1 MTLPSDKKME
11 LNGFCT
17 GAWWQPGA
25 IAVNFRDAKG
35 DDFAVSLEPGC
46 EIELAVSDDR
56 YCSGYRLPLQ
66 PVTIPCPHEAVAT
79 QGTQCED
86 CFKRTD
92 LLHCMRCKGERCMSK
107 QWWPDCKPAGSHAV
121 YLAAYTDRDL
131 KVGVAKWDRRMERVA
146 EQGAREALIIARAD
160 GLEARRLESAIDRM
174 DAKRRGVEV
183 VAQPD
188 QRRIKDRLTQS
199 QRLAAWQTPSER
211 ALLLGELHRRL
222 SEIHRRIVN
231 PFFLKLDDIEELDL
245 PELPTLNPPPRM
257 LHQLGG
263 MKIRGSV
270 DAIYAET
277 LIIDADSGE
286 RLALDVKSLRG
297 YKLRPLA
304 EGEDPEGQLA
314 LAFF

>member
-1 MTLPSDKKME
+1 ME

-25 IAVNFRDAKG
+25 IAVNFRTDAG
-35 DDFAVSLEPGC
+35 DDVAVSREPGV
-46 EIELAVSDDR
+46 ELELAISDDR
-56 YCSGYRLPLQ
+56 FCSGYRLPLQ
-66 PVTIPCPHEAVAT
+66 PVTIPCPHKAVAS

-121 YLAAYTDRDL
+121 YLANYANGPGFM
-131 KVGVAKWDRRMERVA
+131 KIGVAKWDRRVERVS

-160 GLEARRLESAIDRM
+160 GLEARRLEAAIDRM
-174 DAKRRGVEV
+174 DAKKRGIEGITP
-183 VAQPD
+183 AD

-199 QRLAAWQTPSER
+199 QRLAAWQTPSDR
-211 ALLLGELHRRL
+211 DLLLGELYRRL
-222 SEIHRRIVN
+222 AEIHRRIVN
-231 PFFLKLDDIEELDL
+231 PFFLKIDDIEELDL
-245 PELPTLNPPPRM
+245 PELPTLNPSPRM

-263 MKIRGSV
+263 MKIRGTV
-270 DAIYAET
+270 DSIYAET

-297 YKLRPLA
+297 YKIRPLA
-304 EGEDPEGQLA
+304 QDEDPEDQLA
-314 LAFF
+314 LVFD